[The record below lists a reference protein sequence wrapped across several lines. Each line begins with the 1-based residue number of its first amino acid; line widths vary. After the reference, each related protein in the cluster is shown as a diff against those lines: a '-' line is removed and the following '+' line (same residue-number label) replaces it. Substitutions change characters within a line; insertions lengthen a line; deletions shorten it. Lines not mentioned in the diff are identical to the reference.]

1 MKNRYAMNIN
11 FFLFVTGTDI
21 DYATVLATR
30 PCGNTWRCQAN
41 KSEGVVMAEKLTIRD
56 IARLAGVS
64 KATVSRVL
72 NQKPDVDPTTRERIL
87 RLIEERAFVPS
98 ITASRLAGGRS
109 RVIGILIPSLTWPLI
124 PEIMRG
130 VSEVVEQS
138 PYELLLYSITREQDR
153 TGKEQRDVID
163 RILATRLAAGLLAV
177 FPGQSAQHLTRLY
190 EQGIPIVMI
199 DDQAKQPASIPW
211 AGANNY
217 MGSYAATR
225 YLLRLG
231 HRRIAHIQGPSKF
244 LVSYERYQGYCEA
257 LSEAGISPDPELV
270 MEGDFMPLGGRSCA
284 SKLLAMEERP
294 TAIFAANDL
303 MAYGVQEAAEEY
315 GLRVPEDLS
324 LIGFDDIPLS
334 AHTRPA
340 LTTVR
345 QPFYSIGQRAIELL
359 LSLLES
365 PRPVNHDW
373 YPGSVQTYASFSPVK
388 QSEPIHIRL
397 ATNLVVRASCS
408 VPQSLSAT
416 TLEKL

>member
-1 MKNRYAMNIN
+1 M
-11 FFLFVTGTDI
+11 V
-21 DYATVLATR
+21 
-30 PCGNTWRCQAN
+30 
-41 KSEGVVMAEKLTIRD
+41 EKITIRD

-72 NQKPDVDPTTRERIL
+72 NQKPDVDPGTRERIM
-87 RLIEERAFVPS
+87 RIMEEQAFVPS
-98 ITASRLAGGRS
+98 IAASRLAGGHS
-109 RVIGILIPSLTWPLI
+109 RVIGILIPSLTWPAI

-130 VSEVVEQS
+130 VSEVVEQT
-138 PYELLLYSITREQDR
+138 PYELILYSITHEQDR
-153 TGKEQRDVID
+153 TEKDQRDVID
-163 RILATRLAAGLLAV
+163 RILATKLAAGLLAV
-177 FPGQSAQHLTRLY
+177 FPGQSALHLTRLH
-190 EQGIPIVMI
+190 EQGFPIVMI
-199 DDQAKQPASIPW
+199 DDQAEPTNIPW
-211 AGANNY
+211 VGAGNR

-231 HRRIAHIQGPSKF
+231 HRRIAYIQGPSKF
-244 LVSYERYQGYCEA
+244 LVSCERYEGYNEA
-257 LSEAGISPDPELV
+257 LLEAGISPDPTLV

-303 MAYGVQEAAEEY
+303 MAYGVLEAAEEY
-315 GLRVPEDLS
+315 GLQVPEDLS

-340 LTTVR
+340 LTTIR

-365 PRPVNHDW
+365 PRQVNHGW
-373 YPGSVQTYASFSPVK
+373 YPGSVQSYASFSSVK
-388 QSEPIHIRL
+388 QSDPIRIRL

-408 VPQSLSAT
+408 APQPLSVP

>member
-1 MKNRYAMNIN
+1 
-11 FFLFVTGTDI
+11 
-21 DYATVLATR
+21 
-30 PCGNTWRCQAN
+30 
-41 KSEGVVMAEKLTIRD
+41 MAEKMTIRD

-87 RLIEERAFVPS
+87 RLMEEWSFVPS
-98 ITASRLAGGRS
+98 ITASGLAGGRS
-109 RVIGILIPSLTWPLI
+109 RVIGILIPSLTWPSI

-130 VSEVVEQS
+130 VSEVVEQT
-138 PYELLLYSITREQDR
+138 PYELLLYSITHEQDR
-153 TGKEQRDVID
+153 TEKVQRDVID
-163 RILATRLAAGLLAV
+163 RILATKLAAGLLAV
-177 FPGQSAQHLTRLY
+177 FPGQSALHLTRLH
-190 EQGIPIVMI
+190 EQGFPIVMI
-199 DDQAKQPASIPW
+199 DDQAEPTSIPW
-211 AGANNY
+211 VGAGNR
-217 MGSYAATR
+217 MGSFAATR

-231 HRRIAHIQGPSKF
+231 HRRIAYIQGPSKF
-244 LVSYERYQGYCEA
+244 LVSCERYEGYSEA
-257 LSEAGISPDPELV
+257 LREAGISPDPTLV

-303 MAYGVQEAAEEY
+303 MAYGVLEAAEEY
-315 GLRVPEDLS
+315 GLQVPEDLS

-340 LTTVR
+340 LTTIR

-365 PRPVNHDW
+365 PRPVNHGW
-373 YPGSVQTYASFSPVK
+373 YPGSVQSYASFSSVK
-388 QSEPIHIRL
+388 QSDPTRIRL

-408 VPQSLSAT
+408 APQPLSVP

>member
-1 MKNRYAMNIN
+1 MKNRYARRVN

-21 DYATVLATR
+21 DHATVLVTR
-30 PCGNTWRCQAN
+30 PCGNTSRCQDN
-41 KSEGVVMAEKLTIRD
+41 KQEGVVMAEKLTIRD

-72 NQKPDVDPTTRERIL
+72 NQKPDVDPITRERIL

-130 VSEVVEQS
+130 ISEVLEQS
-138 PYELLLYSITREQDR
+138 PYELLLYSIMREQDR

-163 RILATRLAAGLLAV
+163 RILATKLAAGLLAV
-177 FPGQSAQHLTRLY
+177 FPGQSAQHLTRLH

-199 DDQAKQPASIPW
+199 DDQAKPTSIPW
-211 AGANNY
+211 AGANNC

-257 LSEAGISPDPELV
+257 LREFGISPDPELV
-270 MEGDFMPLGGRSCA
+270 MEGDFMPLGGRNCA

-303 MAYGVQEAAEEY
+303 MAYGVLEAAEER

-373 YPGSVQTYASFSPVK
+373 YPGSVQPYASFSPVG
-388 QSEPIHIRL
+388 QSEPIRIRL

-408 VPQSLSAT
+408 APQALSAT
-416 TLEKL
+416 TLEEL

>member
-1 MKNRYAMNIN
+1 MKNWYARDVD
-11 FFLFVTGTDI
+11 FLLFVTGTDI
-21 DYATVLATR
+21 DHATVLAAR
-30 PCGNTWRCQAN
+30 ICDNTSYCPENR
-41 KSEGVVMAEKLTIRD
+41 SEGIVMAEKMTIRD

-72 NQKPDVDPTTRERIL
+72 NQKPDVDPATRERIL

-109 RVIGILIPSLTWPLI
+109 RVIGILIPALTWPLI

-130 VSEVVEQS
+130 VSEVVEQT
-138 PYELLLYSITREQDR
+138 PYELLLYSITHEQDR
-153 TGKEQRDVID
+153 TEKERRDVID
-163 RILATRLAAGLLAV
+163 RVLATKLAAGLLAV
-177 FPGQSAQHLTRLY
+177 FPGQSAQHLTRLH

-199 DDQAKQPASIPW
+199 DDQAKPTSIPW
-211 AGANNY
+211 VGADNR
-217 MGSYAATR
+217 MGGYVATR

-231 HRRIAHIQGPSKF
+231 HRRIGHIQGPKKF

-257 LSEAGISPDPELV
+257 LSEAGITPDPTLV

-284 SKLLAMEERP
+284 SRLLAMEERP
-294 TAIFAANDL
+294 TAIVAANDL
-303 MAYGVQEAAEEY
+303 MAYGVLAAAEEY

-345 QPFYSIGQRAIELL
+345 QPFYEMGQRAIELL

-365 PRPVNHDW
+365 PRPVNHGW
-373 YPGSVQTYASFSPVK
+373 YPGSVQTYAYLSSVK
-388 QSEPIHIRL
+388 QSEPIRIRL
-397 ATNLVVRASCS
+397 ATNLVVRASS
-408 VPQSLSAT
+408 RTLQSLSIP
-416 TLEKL
+416 TLEEL

>member
-1 MKNRYAMNIN
+1 MKNCYAYNIN
-11 FFLFVTGTDI
+11 FLLIVTGTDI
-21 DYATVLATR
+21 DHATVLTIR
-30 PCGNTWRCQAN
+30 LGGNSSRCQHH
-41 KSEGVVMAEKLTIRD
+41 KPEGVVMAEKMTIRD

-72 NQKPDVDPTTRERIL
+72 NQKPDVDPATRERIL
-87 RLIEERAFVPS
+87 RLIEEWAFVPS

-109 RVIGILIPSLTWPLI
+109 RVIGILIPSLTWPSI

-130 VSEVVEQS
+130 VSEVVEQT
-138 PYELLLYSITREQDR
+138 PYELLLYSITHEQDR
-153 TGKEQRDVID
+153 TEKDQRDIID
-163 RILATRLAAGLLAV
+163 RILATKLAAGLLAI
-177 FPGQSAQHLTRLY
+177 FPGQSAQHLTRLH
-190 EQGIPIVMI
+190 EQGFPIVMI
-199 DDQAKQPASIPW
+199 DDQAQPTSIPW
-211 AGANNY
+211 VGAGNRR
-217 MGSYAATR
+217 GSYAATR
-225 YLLRLG
+225 YLLRMG
-231 HRRIAHIQGPSKF
+231 HRRIAYIQGPMKF

-257 LSEAGISPDPELV
+257 LYEVGIAPDPMLV

-303 MAYGVQEAAEEY
+303 MAYGVLAAAEEY

-340 LTTVR
+340 LTSVR
-345 QPFYSIGQRAIELL
+345 QPFNSIGQRALELL

-365 PRPVNHDW
+365 PHPVNHGW
-373 YPGSVQTYASFSPVK
+373 YPGSVQTYASFLSVN
-388 QSEPIHIRL
+388 QSEPIRVQL

-408 VPQSLSAT
+408 TPRSLSVPR
-416 TLEKL
+416 LEVL

>member
-1 MKNRYAMNIN
+1 M
-11 FFLFVTGTDI
+11 L
-21 DYATVLATR
+21 
-30 PCGNTWRCQAN
+30 
-41 KSEGVVMAEKLTIRD
+41 EKMTIRD

-72 NQKPDVDPTTRERIL
+72 NKKPDVNPATRERIL
-87 RLIEERAFVPS
+87 RLMEEWAFVPS

-109 RVIGILIPSLTWPLI
+109 RVIGILIPSLTWPAI

-138 PYELLLYSITREQDR
+138 PYELLLYSITHEEDR
-153 TGKEQRDVID
+153 TKKDQRDIID
-163 RILATRLAAGLLAV
+163 RILATKLAAGLLAI
-177 FPGQSAQHLTRLY
+177 FPGQSVEHLTRLH
-190 EQGIPIVMI
+190 EQGFPIVMI
-199 DDQAKQPASIPW
+199 DDQTRRTGIPW
-211 AGANNY
+211 VGAGNR

-244 LVSYERYQGYCEA
+244 LVSHERYQGYCEA
-257 LSEAGISPDPELV
+257 LQEAGIPLDSTLV
-270 MEGDFMPLGGRSCA
+270 LEGDFMPQGGRSCA
-284 SKLLAMEERP
+284 AKLLAMEDRP

-303 MAYGVQEAAEEY
+303 MAYGVLSATEEK

-345 QPFYSIGQRAIELL
+345 QPFNSIGRHAIELL

-365 PRPVNHDW
+365 PDPVNHDW
-373 YPGSVQTYASFSPVK
+373 YPGSVQGYASFLPARQNEPVRI
-388 QSEPIHIRL
+388 QL
-397 ATNLVVRASCS
+397 ATNLILRSSCS
-408 VPQSLSAT
+408 TPQLF
-416 TLEKL
+416 

>member
-163 RILATRLAAGLLAV
+163 RILATKLAAGLLAV
-177 FPGQSAQHLTRLY
+177 FPGQSAQHLTRLH

-199 DDQAKQPASIPW
+199 DDQAKPTSIPW

-217 MGSYAATR
+217 MGGYSATR
-225 YLLRLG
+225 YLLQLG
-231 HRRIAHIQGPSKF
+231 HRRIAHIQGPQKF
-244 LVSYERYQGYCEA
+244 LVSYDRYQGYCEA
-257 LSEAGISPDPELV
+257 LREAGITPDPTLV
-270 MEGDFMPLGGRSCA
+270 MEGDFMPLGGYSCA
-284 SKLLAMEERP
+284 SKLLTMEERP

-303 MAYGVQEAAEEY
+303 MAYGVLTAAEEY
-315 GLRVPEDLS
+315 GLQVPDDLS

-345 QPFYSIGQRAIELL
+345 QPFYEMGQRAIELL
-359 LSLLES
+359 LSLLEL
-365 PRPVNHDW
+365 PRPVNQGW
-373 YPGSVQTYASFSPVK
+373 YPGSVQTYAYLSSAK
-388 QSEPIHIRL
+388 QSEPTRIQL

-408 VPQSLSAT
+408 AFRSLSIPI
-416 TLEKL
+416 L